1 MAGKTKAKNETEH
14 KTKEPI
20 GSAFDLLG
28 KSLDIVK
35 KNWQVFAA
43 VNILTI
49 ISAIGKASGNN
60 HYERH
65 GYWSYQPMN
74 NWGGLSGTG
83 LAAVIGAG
91 FLLVLIFAVI
101 GIFLYA
107 MSVSLQVK
115 STAGKKPELSELFE
129 DGKKYFF
136 RIIGVSLLSGL
147 IILVGLIL
155 LIVPGIIALGRL
167 IMAPYYMVDKD
178 LGVMDAIKR
187 SNDNAIGKMGL
198 IYGAIGVTI
207 LVAIFAGIIGVIP
220 VLGPLAGAA
229 ITIAYSLVIPL
240 RYQQLKK
247 G

>member
-1 MAGKTKAKNETEH
+1 MAGKTKAKKQSH
-14 KTKEPI
+14 TKDKQPI

-35 KNWQVFAA
+35 KNWQVFAV

-49 ISAIGKASGNN
+49 ISAVGSASGND
-60 HYERH
+60 HYKER
-65 GYWSYQPMN
+65 GYWNYQPIN
-74 NWGGLSGTG
+74 NWGGLSGTQ
-83 LAAVIGAG
+83 LAAIIGTG
-91 FLLVLIFAVI
+91 FLFVLIFLAI

-107 MSVSLQVK
+107 MSINLQVK
-115 STAGKKPELSELFE
+115 STSGKKPDLSELFE

-136 RIIGVSLLSGL
+136 RILGLSLLSGL
-147 IILVGLIL
+147 IIIGGFIL

-167 IMAPYYMVDKD
+167 VMAPYYMVDKD
-178 LGVMDAIKR
+178 LGVMDAIKK
-187 SNDNAIGKMGL
+187 SNDKAIGKMGL
-198 IYGAIGVTI
+198 IYAAIGVTI

-229 ITIAYSLVIPL
+229 ATIAYSLVLPF

-247 G
+247 A